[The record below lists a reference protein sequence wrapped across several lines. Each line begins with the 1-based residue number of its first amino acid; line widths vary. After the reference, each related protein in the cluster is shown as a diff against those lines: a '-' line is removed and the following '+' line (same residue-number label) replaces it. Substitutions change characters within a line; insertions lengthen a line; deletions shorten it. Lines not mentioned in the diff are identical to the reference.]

1 MDEFEIKQMNDYAIS
16 KWTNEMQIKN
26 HEIMYNSDN
35 VVVRLFNTYGP
46 GEAYHPYRSVN
57 AKFCYHAINNLPIN
71 LYKGHYRSSTYIDDC
86 VDALINISKNF
97 IPGRTY
103 NIASTNY
110 HDIETIA
117 DIIGITR
124 ENLSHTAIGSVLTK
138 DLTIIRSSVE

>member
-71 LYKGHYRSSTYIDDC
+71 TLPISN
-86 VDALINISKNF
+86 VDMH
-97 IPGRTY
+97 
-103 NIASTNY
+103 TNV
-110 HDIETIA
+110 A
-117 DIIGITR
+117 FAR
-124 ENLSHTAIGSVLTK
+124 RLPLCA
-138 DLTIIRSSVE
+138 